1 MKIEVVRPS
10 ELTEGELAA
19 WTRLQGGRPGLGT
32 PFLSPGW
39 ALAVERA
46 YGDCARARVA
56 VVHEG
61 GTPAG
66 FLPVR
71 AGRITAMPLGAP
83 MCDYQGLV
91 AEPGLRCDPR
101 DLVRALG
108 VQRYDFTHMV
118 GDDPSFAPY
127 GRGREESFLVDL
139 SDGRAGW
146 EARRKAAGSGLFK
159 DVGRKRRKLEREVG
173 EVVFTARS
181 GSRADFETLLAW
193 KRAQFRST
201 GQTDVFDA
209 GWTLGLVED
218 LFRREEK
225 GCGGALF
232 TLHAGD
238 KLLAAH
244 FHLLGAGVVHGWLV
258 THDASFDIYSP
269 GLQLFDHVLTWM
281 DGRYGEFDFG
291 PVPYGFK
298 DRFSDS
304 RRPITHGFVGRPSPA
319 TLVRAAQ
326 YGVRGT
332 AERLP
337 LGRASAWPGK
347 AMRRVDL
354 WRGLN

>member
-10 ELTEGELAA
+10 ELTEGEIAA
-19 WTRLQGGRPGLGT
+19 WTRLQGARAELGT

-46 YGDCARARVA
+46 YSDPTRARVA
-56 VVHEG
+56 VLHES
-61 GTPAG
+61 GTPTG
-66 FLPVR
+66 FLPARV
-71 AGRITAMPLGAP
+71 GRVTAMPLGAP

-91 AEPGLRCDPR
+91 AESGLRCDAR
-101 DLVRALG
+101 ALVRALG
-108 VQRYDFTHMV
+108 VQRLDFTHMLEN
-118 GDDPSFAPY
+118 DPVFAPFAH
-127 GRGREESFLVDL
+127 GREESFLVDL

-173 EVVFTARS
+173 DVVFTARS
-181 GSRADFETLLAW
+181 GSQEDFATLLAW

-209 GWTLGLVED
+209 GWTLRLCQD
-218 LFRREEK
+218 LFRNPEPDF
-225 GCGGALF
+225 GGGLF
-232 TLHAGD
+232 TLHAGG

-244 FHLLGAGVVHGWLV
+244 FHLLGPRVVHGWLV
-258 THDASFDIYSP
+258 THDADFDAYSP
-269 GLQLFDHVLTWM
+269 GLQLFDEILSWM
-281 DGRYGEFDFG
+281 DGSRHEFDFG

-304 RRPITHGFVGRPSPA
+304 RRGIVHGFVGRPSTA

-326 YGVRGT
+326 YGVRRT